1 MKRILAMLLSVICVL
16 SFTCVSTYADE
27 KSEDEEKAASIA
39 ESYLSAAAKNMWL
52 YESNNLAEHTIQ
64 ELVDPSGN
72 SLLSDMSADVN
83 TQKILS
89 SMDNI
94 TFVQEKSKYFREMR
108 QRQDIQ
114 RNDFAL
120 EYTVT
125 SASIEDNVATLS
137 IIEHISF
144 HYSSFPDTLSE
155 LVNYYDV
162 DLIKCNGSWYVSDVT
177 STNDDFDAIYK
188 GSEFTAEKADEIIAL
203 RDAHSLNDTS
213 AIEAIMDD
221 YNLSDNSNA
230 TLAGSTTWYNYNA
243 TNATAYA
250 YTYVSQMF
258 GKSNWS
264 DFDKDA
270 KEAGR
275 SYYNQNFYDW
285 GQDNT
290 DCQNFASQCIW
301 AGFNGSNAVNQIYN
315 ASTREYSPIMDNA
328 GSYKWKGA
336 TRNHQVNSASWSCC
350 NGRNGTIGFRK
361 YIANEEATGDPDMIV
376 ESGTVSGSNSFASV
390 YQNLKGA
397 LLHVDNGAHA
407 LIVTDVNGPA
417 RSQILI
423 CSHTADRKA
432 IAISDFWNSGLI
444 YYFIPQQIKVRNAP
458 DVKITATLIRPVP
471 VGRSLTL
478 GGTTDI
484 TCNSLNVT
492 VQSPTGQTFTANS
505 SGRSVGKSVTLTSA
519 GLYTIT
525 VTAQKAASSTPV
537 VYVYTVRAY

>member
-64 ELVDPSGN
+64 ELVDTSGN
-72 SLLSDMSADVN
+72 SLLSDMSTDVN

-120 EYTVT
+120 EYAVT

-144 HYSSFPDTLSE
+144 HYSTFPDTLSE

-243 TNATAYA
+243 TMEMSRN
-250 YTYVSQMF
+250 VQS
-258 GKSNWS
+258 G
-264 DFDKDA
+264 
-270 KEAGR
+270 
-275 SYYNQNFYDW
+275 
-285 GQDNT
+285 NT
-290 DCQNFASQCIW
+290 
-301 AGFNGSNAVNQIYN
+301 
-315 ASTREYSPIMDNA
+315 
-328 GSYKWKGA
+328 
-336 TRNHQVNSASWSCC
+336 
-350 NGRNGTIGFRK
+350 
-361 YIANEEATGDPDMIV
+361 
-376 ESGTVSGSNSFASV
+376 
-390 YQNLKGA
+390 QNLKST
-397 LLHVDNGAHA
+397 V
-407 LIVTDVNGPA
+407 IQ
-417 RSQILI
+417 RSFPKW
-423 CSHTADRKA
+423 SVAERRKTA
-432 IAISDFWNSGLI
+432 
-444 YYFIPQQIKVRNAP
+444 
-458 DVKITATLIRPVP
+458 
-471 VGRSLTL
+471 
-478 GGTTDI
+478 
-484 TCNSLNVT
+484 
-492 VQSPTGQTFTANS
+492 
-505 SGRSVGKSVTLTSA
+505 
-519 GLYTIT
+519 
-525 VTAQKAASSTPV
+525 AASDQAAVCACTHSRYFAGGSPIGLRV
-537 VYVYTVRAY
+537 

>member
-1 MKRILAMLLSVICVL
+1 MKRILAMLLSVICAL

-250 YTYVSQMF
+250 YTY
-258 GKSNWS
+258 
-264 DFDKDA
+264 
-270 KEAGR
+270 
-275 SYYNQNFYDW
+275 
-285 GQDNT
+285 
-290 DCQNFASQCIW
+290 
-301 AGFNGSNAVNQIYN
+301 
-315 ASTREYSPIMDNA
+315 
-328 GSYKWKGA
+328 
-336 TRNHQVNSASWSCC
+336 H
-350 NGRNGTIGFRK
+350 
-361 YIANEEATGDPDMIV
+361 
-376 ESGTVSGSNSFASV
+376 
-390 YQNLKGA
+390 
-397 LLHVDNGAHA
+397 
-407 LIVTDVNGPA
+407 
-417 RSQILI
+417 
-423 CSHTADRKA
+423 
-432 IAISDFWNSGLI
+432 
-444 YYFIPQQIKVRNAP
+444 
-458 DVKITATLIRPVP
+458 
-471 VGRSLTL
+471 
-478 GGTTDI
+478 
-484 TCNSLNVT
+484 
-492 VQSPTGQTFTANS
+492 
-505 SGRSVGKSVTLTSA
+505 
-519 GLYTIT
+519 
-525 VTAQKAASSTPV
+525 
-537 VYVYTVRAY
+537 

>member
-64 ELVDPSGN
+64 ELVDTSGN
-72 SLLSDMSADVN
+72 SLLSDMSTDVN

-120 EYTVT
+120 EYAVT

-144 HYSSFPDTLSE
+144 HYSTFPDTLSE

-213 AIEAIMDD
+213 AIEAII
-221 YNLSDNSNA
+221 
-230 TLAGSTTWYNYNA
+230 
-243 TNATAYA
+243 
-250 YTYVSQMF
+250 VSSLRHLNRF
-258 GKSNWS
+258 IK
-264 DFDKDA
+264 
-270 KEAGR
+270 
-275 SYYNQNFYDW
+275 
-285 GQDNT
+285 T
-290 DCQNFASQCIW
+290 I
-301 AGFNGSNAVNQIYN
+301 IY
-315 ASTREYSPIMDNA
+315 RP
-328 GSYKWKGA
+328 
-336 TRNHQVNSASWSCC
+336 HQV
-350 NGRNGTIGFRK
+350 G
-361 YIANEEATGDPDMIV
+361 
-376 ESGTVSGSNSFASV
+376 
-390 YQNLKGA
+390 
-397 LLHVDNGAHA
+397 
-407 LIVTDVNGPA
+407 
-417 RSQILI
+417 
-423 CSHTADRKA
+423 
-432 IAISDFWNSGLI
+432 
-444 YYFIPQQIKVRNAP
+444 
-458 DVKITATLIRPVP
+458 
-471 VGRSLTL
+471 
-478 GGTTDI
+478 
-484 TCNSLNVT
+484 
-492 VQSPTGQTFTANS
+492 
-505 SGRSVGKSVTLTSA
+505 
-519 GLYTIT
+519 
-525 VTAQKAASSTPV
+525 
-537 VYVYTVRAY
+537 

>member
-1 MKRILAMLLSVICVL
+1 
-16 SFTCVSTYADE
+16 
-27 KSEDEEKAASIA
+27 
-39 ESYLSAAAKNMWL
+39 
-52 YESNNLAEHTIQ
+52 
-64 ELVDPSGN
+64 
-72 SLLSDMSADVN
+72 
-83 TQKILS
+83 
-89 SMDNI
+89 
-94 TFVQEKSKYFREMR
+94 
-108 QRQDIQ
+108 
-114 RNDFAL
+114 
-120 EYTVT
+120 
-125 SASIEDNVATLS
+125 
-137 IIEHISF
+137 
-144 HYSSFPDTLSE
+144 
-155 LVNYYDV
+155 
-162 DLIKCNGSWYVSDVT
+162 
-177 STNDDFDAIYK
+177 
-188 GSEFTAEKADEIIAL
+188 
-203 RDAHSLNDTS
+203 
-213 AIEAIMDD
+213 MDD

-230 TLAGSTTWYNYNA
+230 TLAGNTTWYNYNA

-350 NGRNGTIGFRK
+350 NGRNG
-361 YIANEEATGDPDMIV
+361 
-376 ESGTVSGSNSFASV
+376 
-390 YQNLKGA
+390 
-397 LLHVDNGAHA
+397 
-407 LIVTDVNGPA
+407 
-417 RSQILI
+417 
-423 CSHTADRKA
+423 
-432 IAISDFWNSGLI
+432 I

>member
-203 RDAHSLNDTS
+203 RIIYIESYNDRPM
-213 AIEAIMDD
+213 AIEQLKELYGKLKAKGISVERLWDCYAIKKPDKVKRGTKAQLTDLISIIRFEMGYTDNLSPFADKVNYNFMQWTFKRNAGHIQFTEEQMEWLRLIKDHIATSLSILPEDLDLTPFDKKGGLLGFYESFGDD
-221 YNLSDNSNA
+221 YEVILNEMN
-230 TLAGSTTWYNYNA
+230 
-243 TNATAYA
+243 
-250 YTYVSQMF
+250 
-258 GKSNWS
+258 
-264 DFDKDA
+264 
-270 KEAGR
+270 
-275 SYYNQNFYDW
+275 
-285 GQDNT
+285 
-290 DCQNFASQCIW
+290 
-301 AGFNGSNAVNQIYN
+301 
-315 ASTREYSPIMDNA
+315 RELVA
-328 GSYKWKGA
+328 
-336 TRNHQVNSASWSCC
+336 
-350 NGRNGTIGFRK
+350 
-361 YIANEEATGDPDMIV
+361 
-376 ESGTVSGSNSFASV
+376 
-390 YQNLKGA
+390 
-397 LLHVDNGAHA
+397 
-407 LIVTDVNGPA
+407 
-417 RSQILI
+417 
-423 CSHTADRKA
+423 
-432 IAISDFWNSGLI
+432 
-444 YYFIPQQIKVRNAP
+444 
-458 DVKITATLIRPVP
+458 
-471 VGRSLTL
+471 
-478 GGTTDI
+478 
-484 TCNSLNVT
+484 
-492 VQSPTGQTFTANS
+492 
-505 SGRSVGKSVTLTSA
+505 
-519 GLYTIT
+519 
-525 VTAQKAASSTPV
+525 
-537 VYVYTVRAY
+537 

>member
-1 MKRILAMLLSVICVL
+1 MYNV
-16 SFTCVSTYADE
+16 
-27 KSEDEEKAASIA
+27 
-39 ESYLSAAAKNMWL
+39 
-52 YESNNLAEHTIQ
+52 
-64 ELVDPSGN
+64 
-72 SLLSDMSADVN
+72 VN
-83 TQKILS
+83 
-89 SMDNI
+89 
-94 TFVQEKSKYFREMR
+94 
-108 QRQDIQ
+108 
-114 RNDFAL
+114 
-120 EYTVT
+120 
-125 SASIEDNVATLS
+125 
-137 IIEHISF
+137 
-144 HYSSFPDTLSE
+144 
-155 LVNYYDV
+155 
-162 DLIKCNGSWYVSDVT
+162 
-177 STNDDFDAIYK
+177 
-188 GSEFTAEKADEIIAL
+188 
-203 RDAHSLNDTS
+203 
-213 AIEAIMDD
+213 
-221 YNLSDNSNA
+221 
-230 TLAGSTTWYNYNA
+230 
-243 TNATAYA
+243 
-250 YTYVSQMF
+250 
-258 GKSNWS
+258 
-264 DFDKDA
+264 
-270 KEAGR
+270 
-275 SYYNQNFYDW
+275 
-285 GQDNT
+285 
-290 DCQNFASQCIW
+290 
-301 AGFNGSNAVNQIYN
+301 
-315 ASTREYSPIMDNA
+315 
-328 GSYKWKGA
+328 
-336 TRNHQVNSASWSCC
+336 
-350 NGRNGTIGFRK
+350 
-361 YIANEEATGDPDMIV
+361 PDMIV

>member
-1 MKRILAMLLSVICVL
+1 MKRILAMLLSVICAL

-264 DFDKDA
+264 DFDDDA
-270 KEAGR
+270 KKAGR

-285 GQDNT
+285 GQGESPLRRRNLCINT
-290 DCQNFASQCIW
+290 RKQ
-301 AGFNGSNAVNQIYN
+301 YE
-315 ASTREYSPIMDNA
+315 REINSIA
-328 GSYKWKGA
+328 RKG
-336 TRNHQVNSASWSCC
+336 Q
-350 NGRNGTIGFRK
+350 GRNSL
-361 YIANEEATGDPDMIV
+361 A
-376 ESGTVSGSNSFASV
+376 
-390 YQNLKGA
+390 GA
-397 LLHVDNGAHA
+397 GQRPAGVQRQRLWRLLLHKKRDVRTRTSPQNQKSSCAMSSPHWSLECA
-407 LIVTDVNGPA
+407 LM
-417 RSQILI
+417 
-423 CSHTADRKA
+423 
-432 IAISDFWNSGLI
+432 
-444 YYFIPQQIKVRNAP
+444 
-458 DVKITATLIRPVP
+458 
-471 VGRSLTL
+471 
-478 GGTTDI
+478 
-484 TCNSLNVT
+484 
-492 VQSPTGQTFTANS
+492 
-505 SGRSVGKSVTLTSA
+505 
-519 GLYTIT
+519 
-525 VTAQKAASSTPV
+525 
-537 VYVYTVRAY
+537 

>member
-64 ELVDPSGN
+64 ELVDTSGN
-72 SLLSDMSADVN
+72 SLLSDMSTDVN

-120 EYTVT
+120 EYAVT

-144 HYSSFPDTLSE
+144 HYSTFPDTLSE

-230 TLAGSTTWYNYNA
+230 TLAGNTTWYNYNA

-264 DFDKDA
+264 DFDNTA
-270 KEAGR
+270 KETGR

-315 ASTREYSPIMDNA
+315 ASTKEYSPIMDNG
-328 GSYKWKGA
+328 GSYKWTGA
-336 TRNHQVNSASWSCC
+336 TRNHLVNSASWSCC
-350 NGRNGTIGFRK
+350 NGD
-361 YIANEEATGDPDMIV
+361 NEEMAPLAS
-376 ESGTVSGSNSFASV
+376 ES
-390 YQNLKGA
+390 
-397 LLHVDNGAHA
+397 
-407 LIVTDVNGPA
+407 
-417 RSQILI
+417 ILQM
-423 CSHTADRKA
+423 RK
-432 IAISDFWNSGLI
+432 LPV
-444 YYFIPQQIKVRNAP
+444 IPI
-458 DVKITATLIRPVP
+458 
-471 VGRSLTL
+471 
-478 GGTTDI
+478 
-484 TCNSLNVT
+484 
-492 VQSPTGQTFTANS
+492 
-505 SGRSVGKSVTLTSA
+505 
-519 GLYTIT
+519 
-525 VTAQKAASSTPV
+525 
-537 VYVYTVRAY
+537 